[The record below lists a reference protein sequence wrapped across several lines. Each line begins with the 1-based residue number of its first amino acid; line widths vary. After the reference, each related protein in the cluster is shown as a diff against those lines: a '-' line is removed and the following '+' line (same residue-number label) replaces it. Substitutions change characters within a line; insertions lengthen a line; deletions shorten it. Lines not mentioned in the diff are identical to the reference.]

1 MGMMR
6 LGVELKARSIEVS
19 PPSTDGPI
27 SSTKKAFM
35 GLVMKMSRIFERG
48 WGIERPAPIQGS

>member
-19 PPSTDGPI
+19 PPTTDGQI

-35 GLVMKMSRIFERG
+35 GFGDEDEQNFRERLG
-48 WGIERPAPIQGS
+48 D